1 MKKHILLLVALIP
14 AMLLFPALSTAE
26 SGLIGKTLYLQ
37 SNVWFE
43 NPMKIS
49 SVNYHRG
56 TILSAGTKVKVQ
68 DISMGG
74 IRFVTLKN
82 GLEYRILFSVKH
94 FPGMD
99 AEDLAEL
106 YFGEGDPLD
115 SSTYSGFT
123 AAEKKAIDEGRIIK
137 GMSKKAVLM
146 SYGYPPKHRTRS
158 TDLNTWSYW
167 NNRLFRMEVRF
178 GKDDRVAQ
186 IIGGG
191 R

>member
-1 MKKHILLLVALIP
+1 MKKSVILLIALISII
-14 AMLLFPALSTAE
+14 LLVPALSTAE

-56 TILSAGTKVKVQ
+56 TILSAGSKVKVL

-74 IRFVTLKN
+74 IKFMTVKN

-94 FPGMD
+94 FPGMHT
-99 AEDLAEL
+99 EELAEL
-106 YFGEGDPLD
+106 YFGAENPLEG
-115 SSTYSGFT
+115 SAYSGFS

-146 SYGYPPKHRTRS
+146 SYGQPPRHRTRS